1 MQYDDRRE
9 AWDDWVNKINHSLD
23 PLDLEFVHLT
33 DEITGKETYAFVRV
47 LCLMSKTYACML
59 NFRVTWRIG

>member
-47 LCLMSKTYACML
+47 QYLISTSML